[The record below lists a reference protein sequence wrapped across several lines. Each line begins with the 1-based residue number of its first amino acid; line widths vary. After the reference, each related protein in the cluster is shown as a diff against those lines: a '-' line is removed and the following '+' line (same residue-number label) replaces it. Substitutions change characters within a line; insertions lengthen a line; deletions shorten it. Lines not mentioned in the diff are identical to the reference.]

1 MSHYTPVNAPSKSCR
16 LLNIRTL
23 LLVVS
28 ALMFVFT
35 ISACTSMSSM
45 TRSVSSV
52 SFADYRSDS
61 LKLLELERQQFTNEA
76 DELQWNAPQEWQ
88 PASSQPGTKPRK
100 GVLLVHGLGDS
111 PWSFHD
117 LAPQLASQ
125 GFLVRTILLPGHG
138 THPEDLL
145 DITAE
150 QWQEV
155 VYEQA
160 QTLEQDVDGPVYL
173 GGFSTGANLVLD
185 YAYGHP
191 EIAGLILVSPGFK
204 SFPFGWLAPML
215 SHIRPWLVSPDGSVK
230 NQTPVRYMNV
240 PTNAYA
246 QFYRT
251 SALAQELLTQPYNK
265 PVFMVVAQHDS
276 VIDTDYLLD
285 VFQHSFTHPQSRLI
299 WYGTPPEGSHADHRV
314 LVKVDRIPA
323 QRISQ
328 FSHMGLLFAPSNP
341 LYGGDGSLRICL
353 NSLSSQ
359 DTQACED
366 GVQTWYSDWGYR
378 EDGKIHARLTFN
390 PYFDWQTRIMAE
402 VLDEQTSSRSSDSAF
417 TSIPTNDSKP

>member
-1 MSHYTPVNAPSKSCR
+1 M
-16 LLNIRTL
+16 
-23 LLVVS
+23 LVVP
-28 ALMFVFT
+28 ALTFVFA

-45 TRSVSSV
+45 TRPVSSV
-52 SFADYRSDS
+52 SFADYRSSS
-61 LKLLELERQQFTNEA
+61 LKLLATERQQFSNNA

-88 PASSQPGTKPRK
+88 PAPSQPGTKPRK

-145 DITAE
+145 DVTAE

-299 WYGTPPEGSHADHRV
+299 WYGTPPEGLHADHRV

-328 FSHMGLLFAPSNP
+328 FSHMGLLFSPSNP

-390 PYFDWQTRIMAE
+390 PYFDWQTKIMAE
-402 VLDEQTSSRSSDSAF
+402 VLDEQTSSSSSGSAF
-417 TSIPTNDSKP
+417 SSIQANDSKP